1 MPSGWR
7 TLMTKLGEYSTED
20 VLKMVGDIPTFPP
33 AVSHLMKQ
41 LRDPDSDLEDM
52 AATISG
58 DPGLCA
64 LVLRMANSPL
74 YRPGYSAPAT
84 LSIPRAMHL
93 LGRKAME
100 SAVLSYALKSM
111 VRTSSLAE
119 KLLWEHA
126 VACAVV
132 ASDVVRIMGSKNLE
146 TAYVCGLLHDVGKT
160 VLCRRFPDVMHSIL
174 EDQYN
179 QSLEDDSWP
188 SSVASEKERLGI
200 DHCKV
205 GAVCLNV
212 WQCGEEAVVACAY
225 HHRPKDA
232 AGRSVWP
239 AVIRVADVLCHKLEY
254 GPIRRP
260 AMDLKPVEKALR
272 IESSEMTT
280 LLAAWRKKIEEAL
293 HAFSENTAS

>member
-1 MPSGWR
+1 
-7 TLMTKLGEYSTED
+7 MTKIGEYSTED
-20 VLKMVGDIPTFPP
+20 VLKMVGDIPTFPT
-33 AVSHLMKQ
+33 AVSHLMRE
-41 LRDPDSDLEDM
+41 LRDPDADLEDI
-52 AATISG
+52 AATVSG

-74 YRPGYSAPAT
+74 YRPGYSAPTT
-84 LSIPRAMHL
+84 LSIPRAVNL
-93 LGRKAME
+93 LGRKTVE
-100 SAVLSYALKSM
+100 SAVLAYALKSM
-111 VRTSSLAE
+111 IRISSLAE

-132 ASDVVRIMGSKNLE
+132 AAEVVRIMGSKNLD

-160 VLCRRFPDVMHSIL
+160 VLCRGFPDAMHSIL

-179 QSLEDDSWP
+179 QSADDDSWP
-188 SSVASEKERLGI
+188 SSVALEKERLGI
-200 DHCKV
+200 EHCHV

-212 WQCGEEAVVACAY
+212 WQCGEEAAVACAY

-239 AVIRVADVLCHKLEY
+239 AVIRVADILCHKMEY

-260 AMDLKPVEKALR
+260 AMDLGPVAKALR
-272 IESSEMTT
+272 MEMADMATVLEGLRAKIQST
-280 LLAAWRKKIEEAL
+280 LL
-293 HAFSENTAS
+293 AFSENS

>member
-1 MPSGWR
+1 
-7 TLMTKLGEYSTED
+7 MTKFGEYSTED
-20 VLKMVGDIPTFPP
+20 VLKMVGDIPTFST

-41 LRDPDSDLEDM
+41 LRDPDSSLEDI
-52 AATISG
+52 AATVSG

-74 YRPGYSAPAT
+74 YRPGYSAPTT
-84 LSIPRAMHL
+84 LSIPRAVHL
-93 LGRKAME
+93 LGRKTME

-132 ASDVVRIMGSKNLE
+132 ASEVVRIMGSKNLE

-160 VLCRRFPDVMHSIL
+160 VLCRRFPDAMHSIL

-179 QSLEDDSWP
+179 QSSEEDSWP
-188 SSVASEKERLGI
+188 SSVALEKQRLGI
-200 DHCKV
+200 DHCHV

-212 WQCGEEAVVACAY
+212 WQCGEEAAIACAY

-239 AVIRVADVLCHKLEY
+239 AVIRVADILCHKLEY

-272 IESSEMTT
+272 IDTAEMTA
-280 LLAAWRKKIEEAL
+280 LIVAWRKKIEEAL
-293 HAFSENTAS
+293 IAFSENTSA